1 MGKGPAEEIGA
12 PNSEE
17 LKKYLENLD
26 EEMDTFKD
34 EKISKGWDK
43 IPGFYSGKNH
53 WSDYRPRHKVSPV
66 LNFLKRA
73 IERKTSLMTDARPY
87 IDVLPFYDSLWPVAN
102 ALQDIIASKWFEQ
115 SLDMVITDIV
125 FYAELF
131 GSGGTNT
138 LFDQTLR
145 NGLGDITL
153 QFIDPRNLNFDP
165 MITQSQYLDRAEY
178 VRIEQVRATSLLKHE
193 YNNDKI
199 QADAVMAA
207 IQPRRTRG
215 LVGRTTRKLSD
226 ILSKSPALNR
236 TLEKEYWIQD
246 RTMKS
251 AKELKYPGGRHVII
265 AGGELVVDQSNP
277 YWDLKFPTDM
287 LDWHT
292 NPDSAWGDGDILDL
306 TELQLLLNKLVAII
320 VENGL
325 LTANAIWIG
334 DANALEPDEWDS
346 LDNVPGL
353 KVKKKPGSELR
364 REPGADLPGS
374 IFNLIAYLE
383 GAIEKL
389 LGNTEVVQGSTPGEV
404 KSGVAIEALQTA
416 ALAIIRLKSRSVE
429 SLLNRVGQKMV
440 SRIFQFETQ
449 DRSMFSYG
457 SNEEYK
463 KFEFMKSL
471 IRGNKETRKYFKNK
485 QDVWKNFLFKIRP
498 GSSLQLNN
506 WQKSMIAMQMYQ
518 MPRPL
523 LDRKAVLETMDWPN
537 REAIMARL
545 KIEEQEQLE
554 QALALQG
561 ASGGPGS
568 SGGSPARLSN
578 PTGPGANQAV
588 TKGMI

>member
-12 PNSEE
+12 SGSDE
-17 LKKYLENLD
+17 LKKYLDELD
-26 EEMDTFKD
+26 EEMDTFK
-34 EKISKGWDK
+34 ETKISKGWDK
-43 IPGFYSGKNH
+43 IPDFYSGKNH
-53 WSDYRPRHKVSPV
+53 WGDYRPRHKVSPV

-87 IDVLPFYDSLWPVAN
+87 IDVLPFYDQLWPVAN
-102 ALQDIIASKWFEQ
+102 AIQDIIASKWFEQ

-138 LFDQTLR
+138 LYDSSLR

-178 VRIEQVRATSLLKHE
+178 VRIEQVRATSLLRYE
-193 YNNDKI
+193 YDNDKI
-199 QADAVMAA
+199 EADAVMAA
-207 IQPRRTRG
+207 IQPRRVRG
-215 LVGRTTRKLSD
+215 IVGRTVRSLSALTNKD
-226 ILSKSPALNR
+226 PAIKR
-236 TLEKEYWIQD
+236 SIEREYWIKD
-246 RTMKS
+246 RTRGPGK
-251 AKELKYPGGRHVII
+251 ALKYDGGRHII
-265 AGGELVVDQSNP
+265 KAGGVIVIDQANP
-277 YWDLKFPTDM
+277 YWDKKFPTDM

-292 NPDSAWGDGDILDL
+292 HPDTAWGDGDILDL
-306 TELQLLLNKLVAII
+306 TELQMLLNKLVAII

-325 LTANAIWIG
+325 LTANSIWIG
-334 DANALEPDEWDS
+334 DANALEPDEWEN
-346 LDNVPGL
+346 LDNIPGL

-364 REPGADLPGS
+364 REPGTPLPNGV
-374 IFNLIAYLE
+374 FNLIAYLE

-429 SLLNRVGQKMV
+429 SLLNRVGQKMI
-440 SRIFQFETQ
+440 SRIFQFETD
-449 DRSMFSYG
+449 DRSMFSFG

-537 REAIMARL
+537 RDEIQARL
-545 KIEEQEQLE
+545 KAEEQEQLE
-554 QALALQG
+554 QAIALQG